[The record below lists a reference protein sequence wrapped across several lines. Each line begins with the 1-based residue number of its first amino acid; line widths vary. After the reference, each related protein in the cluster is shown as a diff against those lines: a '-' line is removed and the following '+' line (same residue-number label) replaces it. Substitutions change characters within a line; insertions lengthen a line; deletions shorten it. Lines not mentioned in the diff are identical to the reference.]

1 PAVPD
6 RRSFGPALLA
16 GLGGGTLATLAAT
29 RTWVTATGEA
39 GGVDVAAEVSG
50 TSAAPLPWA
59 LALVALASWGAILAL
74 RGRAR
79 VVVAALGA
87 LAAVGGLVAAGLA
100 LGETDERAVDAVI
113 DRGALAETAE
123 TSLTAWPW
131 VTIVALVV
139 TAAAGV
145 VAVRRS
151 PQWPAMGARYDAPAD
166 AAGAATTAELADDA
180 GARELWDALD
190 RGLDPTDPPDPTR
203 DTPTEGHPRS
213 PLD

>member
-1 PAVPD
+1 MSAVPTPD

-29 RTWVTATGEA
+29 RTWATATGEA
-39 GGVDVAAEVSG
+39 AGVEVTAEASG

-79 VVVAALGA
+79 VVVAALGT
-87 LAAVGGLVAAGLA
+87 LAALGGLLAAGFGL
-100 LGETDERAVDAVI
+100 DEAHDRAADAAA
-113 DRGALAETAE
+113 DRGAAADSVTTA
-123 TSLTAWPW
+123 LTAWPW
-131 VTIVALVV
+131 ITLVGLVV
-139 TAAAGV
+139 AAGAGA

-151 PQWPAMGARYDAPAD
+151 PRWPAMGARYDAPT
-166 AAGAATTAELADDA
+166 GAATSAAHLADDA

-190 RGLDPTDPPDPTR
+190 RGVDPTETQG
-203 DTPTEGHPRS
+203 DTPIDEDPR
-213 PLD
+213 